1 MRFDEK
7 IRKICKYIVLLLILT
22 VPFIFLTQ
30 VKADSGWDTG
40 YDSGGYSGGYSGGWD
55 YDSYDY
61 DNDYGH
67 SSSSSYGYSNYS
79 YTWDAYDFVIIIIV
93 VAVLIWIYV
102 YSRSKKDA
110 NNNKTP
116 NFYEDI
122 SEDRLKEIM
131 PDYDIDEL
139 KAIAVEKFINI
150 QNAWMEFNYDELR
163 KLCTDELFNS
173 YKIQLE
179 TLKLKNGKNIM
190 SDFKSLFCYV
200 TDVRVE
206 NNNYIVTFAL
216 KIEFYDYVIDTKT
229 EKVTR
234 GNKYDKVTNTYT
246 LEFVKSVS
254 KDEDGKCPNCGAPI
268 KGSASNVCGYCGST
282 IVKDA
287 SDFVLSKKNIRK

>member
-1 MRFDEK
+1 MKFNEK
-7 IRKICKYIVLLLILT
+7 IKKMSKYVILLLILT
-22 VPFIFLTQ
+22 IPFIFLTQ

-40 YDSGGYSGGYSGGWD
+40 YDSGGYDSGGYSGGWD
-55 YDSYDY
+55 YDSYDH
-61 DNDYGH
+61 DYGH
-67 SSSSSYGYSNYS
+67 SSSSSSGYNNYS

-110 NNNKTP
+110 KVNRTP
-116 NFYEDI
+116 NFYESI
-122 SEDRLKEIM
+122 SEDKLKEII
-131 PDYDIDEL
+131 PGYSIDEL

-150 QNAWMEFNYDELR
+150 QNAWMEFNYEELR

-190 SDFKSLFCYV
+190 SDFKSLFCHV

-206 NNNYIVTFAL
+206 NNNYIVTFTL
-216 KIEFYDYVIDTKT
+216 RMEFYDYVIDTKT
-229 EKVTR
+229 DKVIR

-254 KDEDGKCPNCGAPI
+254 KTDDEKCPNCGAPI
-268 KGSASNVCGYCGST
+268 KGSASNVCDYCGST